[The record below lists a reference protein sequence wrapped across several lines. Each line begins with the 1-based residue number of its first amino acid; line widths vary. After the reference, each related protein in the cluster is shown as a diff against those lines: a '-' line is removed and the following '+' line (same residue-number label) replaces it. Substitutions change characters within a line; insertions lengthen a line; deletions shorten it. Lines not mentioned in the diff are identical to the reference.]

1 MHPTPISRPALRVLL
16 AAGALLLLSAAP
28 AALAQDAS
36 SYDREAVRSMEPVEV
51 ARDGAALIDA
61 LRVRPEERDVADTAL
76 VFTSY
81 SPHRQ
86 RVVCVAFNR
95 NGRPVGKTATILP
108 PHGVRYV
115 LASDLADD
123 LDFVGSAQCGTHSTV
138 KGTAVFLGPGLTD
151 LPVRQVRASGI
162 GRMAFPLIA
171 TY

>member
-1 MHPTPISRPALRVLL
+1 MTRFPFRHLLPALL
-16 AAGALLLLSAAP
+16 ALGLASAGHAQEEAAFDRDALRDMP
-28 AALAQDAS
+28 AL
-36 SYDREAVRSMEPVEV
+36 EVE
-51 ARDGAALIDA
+51 RDGVALIDE
-61 LRVRPEERDVADTAL
+61 LRVRPDDRDVADTAL

-81 SPHRQ
+81 SHSRQ
-86 RVVCVAFNR
+86 RVICAAFNK
-95 NGRPVGKTATILP
+95 NGRIVGKTATTLP

-123 LDFVGSAQCGTHSTV
+123 LDFVGSAQCGAHSSV

-151 LPVRQVRASGI
+151 LPVRQVPSGGI